1 MTTREIS
8 SSIQE
13 RLKVSKSFIE
23 SYIEH
28 RNIGPKLLL
37 KKVFLMNQIK
47 LYEANAFSGWFR
59 SILTRYFICRWL
71 VRLSCS
77 IVQNLVANYHLV
89 ISYTQQ
95 CHIGM
100 INVNYWYVITIG
112 IHIILLFAFS
122 QAFEL
127 YFISFE

>member
-8 SSIQE
+8 SAIQE

-47 LYEANAFSGWFR
+47 LYEANAFSGASR
-59 SILTRYFICRWL
+59 SILARYFICRWL

-77 IVQNLVANYHLV
+77 IVQKSCCKLSFSDFLH
-89 ISYTQQ
+89 ST
-95 CHIGM
+95 M
-100 INVNYWYVITIG
+100 PYWN
-112 IHIILLFAFS
+112 H
-122 QAFEL
+122 
-127 YFISFE
+127 

>member
-1 MTTREIS
+1 MATRKIS

-37 KKVFLMNQIK
+37 KKVF

>member
-8 SSIQE
+8 SCIQE

-47 LYEANAFSGWFR
+47 LYEANAFSG
-59 SILTRYFICRWL
+59 
-71 VRLSCS
+71 
-77 IVQNLVANYHLV
+77 
-89 ISYTQQ
+89 
-95 CHIGM
+95 
-100 INVNYWYVITIG
+100 
-112 IHIILLFAFS
+112 
-122 QAFEL
+122 
-127 YFISFE
+127 